1 MDCKQQFHLWYF
13 VAAFMGLMLVQLWL
27 SQGSVTQRI
36 RYGTFLGYLEDEC
49 ITDATVRAERIDLRY
64 HDSVD
69 GLTPADVPPLY
80 PQQARAA

>member
-27 SQGSVTQRI
+27 SQDMVTQRI
-36 RYGTFLGYLEDEC
+36 RYGTVLGYLEDER
-49 ITDATVRAERIDLRY
+49 IADATVRAEQIDGRY

-69 GLTPADVPPLY
+69 GLTPADVPPLQ
-80 PQQARAA
+80 PQEARAA